1 MKKIS
6 KDELKEIL
14 RLHALWLTDEAGGK
28 CADLRGA
35 DLRYADLR
43 GADLSYTDLRGADLS
58 GADLSYTDLR
68 GADLSSANLRG
79 ADLSYTDLRG
89 ADLSGADL
97 RYANLSS
104 ADLRGAD
111 LSCANL
117 SGAITDKKYYQ
128 VSGIGS
134 RNATTTY
141 CLTDDLVYCG
151 CWNNY
156 KGGSLDQFLERVE
169 SVYGNTGETPN
180 RQYYS
185 EYMAAIAFFKAV
197 GGL

>member
-35 DLRYADLR
+35 DL
-43 GADLSYTDLRGADLS
+43 
-58 GADLSYTDLR
+58 
-68 GADLSSANLRG
+68 
-79 ADLSYTDLRG
+79 
-89 ADLSGADL
+89 SGADL
-97 RYANLSS
+97 RC
-104 ADLRGAD
+104 ADLR
-111 LSCANL
+111 CANL
-117 SGAITDKKYYQ
+117 RCAITDKQYYQ

-156 KGGSLDQFLERVE
+156 KGGSLDKFLERVE

>member
-28 CADLRGA
+28 CANLSGA
-35 DLRYADLR
+35 NLSYADLR
-43 GADLSYTDLRGADLS
+43 GADLSG
-58 GADLSYTDLR
+58 
-68 GADLSSANLRG
+68 
-79 ADLSYTDLRG
+79 
-89 ADLSGADL
+89 
-97 RYANLSS
+97 
-104 ADLRGAD
+104 
-111 LSCANL
+111 ANL

-141 CLTDDLVYCG
+141 CIDDDVILCG

-156 KGGSLDQFLERVE
+156 KGGSLNKFLERVE

>member
-28 CADLRGA
+28 CADLRC
-35 DLRYADLR
+35 
-43 GADLSYTDLRGADLS
+43 ADLSRADLS
-58 GADLSYTDLR
+58 GA
-68 GADLSSANLRG
+68 
-79 ADLSYTDLRG
+79 DLRG

-97 RYANLSS
+97 RCADLSG
-104 ADLRGAD
+104 ADLRGAY
-111 LSCANL
+111 LR
-117 SGAITDKKYYQ
+117 GAITDKHYYQ
-128 VSGIGS
+128 VTCIGS

-141 CLTDDLVYCG
+141 CIDDDVILCG

-156 KGGSLDQFLERVE
+156 KGGSLDKFLERVE
-169 SVYGNTGETPN
+169 TVYGNTGETPN
-180 RQYYS
+180 QQYYS

-197 GGL
+197 KDAQIKKP

>member
-14 RLHALWLTDEAGGK
+14 RLHALWLTTDEAGGK
-28 CADLRGA
+28 CADLR
-35 DLRYADLR
+35 YADLS
-43 GADLSYTDLRGADLS
+43 GANLS
-58 GADLSYTDLR
+58 GADLSR
-68 GADLSSANLRG
+68 
-79 ADLSYTDLRG
+79 
-89 ADLSGADL
+89 ADL
-97 RYANLSS
+97 RCAYLHYAY
-104 ADLRGAD
+104 
-111 LSCANL
+111 L
-117 SGAITDKKYYQ
+117 SGAITDKHYYQ
-128 VSGIGS
+128 VTCIGS

-141 CLTDDLVYCG
+141 CIEDDLVYCG

-156 KGGSLDQFLERVE
+156 KGGSLDKFLERVE
-169 SVYGNTGETPN
+169 TVYGNTGETPN

>member
-28 CADLRGA
+28 CADLS
-35 DLRYADLR
+35 D
-43 GADLSYTDLRGADLS
+43 ADLSCADLS
-58 GADLSYTDLR
+58 DADLSC
-68 GADLSSANLRG
+68 
-79 ADLSYTDLRG
+79 

-97 RYANLSS
+97 RGAY
-104 ADLRGAD
+104 LRR
-111 LSCANL
+111 
-117 SGAITDKKYYQ
+117 AITDKHYYQ
-128 VSGIGS
+128 VTCIGS

-141 CLTDDLVYCG
+141 CIDDDVILCG

-156 KGGSLDQFLERVE
+156 KGGSLDKFWERVE
-169 SVYGNTGETPN
+169 TVYGNTGETPN
-180 RQYYS
+180 QQYYS

>member
-14 RLHALWLTDEAGGK
+14 RLHALWLADEAGGK
-28 CADLRGA
+28 CANLSGA
-35 DLRYADLR
+35 NLSYADLR
-43 GADLSYTDLRGADLS
+43 GADLSGANLS
-58 GADLSYTDLR
+58 GADLS
-68 GADLSSANLRG
+68 G
-79 ADLSYTDLRG
+79 
-89 ADLSGADL
+89 
-97 RYANLSS
+97 
-104 ADLRGAD
+104 
-111 LSCANL
+111 ANL

-141 CLTDDLVYCG
+141 CIDDDVILCG

-156 KGGSLDQFLERVE
+156 KGGSLNKFLERVE

>member
-28 CADLRGA
+28 CA
-35 DLRYADLR
+35 
-43 GADLSYTDLRGADLS
+43 
-58 GADLSYTDLR
+58 
-68 GADLSSANLRG
+68 
-79 ADLSYTDLRG
+79 DLRG

>member
-28 CADLRGA
+28 CANLRGADLSSAYLRSADLSCADLSGADLRGAYLRYADLRGA

-43 GADLSYTDLRGADLS
+43 GADLRYADLS
-58 GADLSYTDLR
+58 SAYLR
-68 GADLSSANLRG
+68 GADLSSAYLR
-79 ADLSYTDLRG
+79 S
-89 ADLSGADL
+89 
-97 RYANLSS
+97 
-104 ADLRGAD
+104 
-111 LSCANL
+111 
-117 SGAITDKKYYQ
+117 AITDKKYYQ

-141 CLTDDLVYCG
+141 CIDDDVILCG

-156 KGGSLDQFLERVE
+156 KGGSLDKFLARVE

-180 RQYYS
+180 QQYYS
-185 EYMAAIAFFKAV
+185 EYMAAIAFFKMV
-197 GGL
+197 GGR